1 MTGICDQNNID
12 ELPTGSRVTTD
23 DKARLRDLLAN
34 NNALLAY
41 IRTAVSFA
49 GLGFAVA
56 KFGLNPKTMHT
67 SGYIGTF
74 IVLVGL
80 LVTIIGFA
88 QHRAVLHEV
97 EPPTP
102 GAPAPS
108 RPPMLRQP
116 SAPSWSARSWP
127 YTSRP
132 TPPNPARA
140 LARWN

>member
-1 MTGICDQNNID
+1 MKA
-12 ELPTGSRVTTD
+12 D
-23 DKARLRDLLAN
+23 DSARLRDLLAN
-34 NNALLAY
+34 NRTLLAY
-41 IRTAVSFA
+41 IRTTLAFA

-56 KFGLNPKTMHT
+56 KFGLNPKMMHV
-67 SGYIGTF
+67 SGYLGTF

-108 RPPMLRQP
+108 RLP
-116 SAPSWSARSWP
+116 
-127 YTSRP
+127 
-132 TPPNPARA
+132 RA
-140 LARWN
+140 AAAIGSVLVCALLAI